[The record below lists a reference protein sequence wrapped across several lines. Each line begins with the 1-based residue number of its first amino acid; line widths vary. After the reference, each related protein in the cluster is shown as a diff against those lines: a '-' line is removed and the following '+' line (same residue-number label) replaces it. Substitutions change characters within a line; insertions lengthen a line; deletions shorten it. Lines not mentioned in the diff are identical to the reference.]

1 MFGYKIDRNV
11 LSNDKYKQQAQMKI
25 NKFVSW
31 VWYEKKKLITKKVC
45 KLNDEVNWMK
55 KVERGIQGGN
65 SHLTCNFVASSI
77 WGIEGKSFSPHW

>member
-45 KLNDEVNWMK
+45 KLNDEVN
-55 KVERGIQGGN
+55 
-65 SHLTCNFVASSI
+65 
-77 WGIEGKSFSPHW
+77 